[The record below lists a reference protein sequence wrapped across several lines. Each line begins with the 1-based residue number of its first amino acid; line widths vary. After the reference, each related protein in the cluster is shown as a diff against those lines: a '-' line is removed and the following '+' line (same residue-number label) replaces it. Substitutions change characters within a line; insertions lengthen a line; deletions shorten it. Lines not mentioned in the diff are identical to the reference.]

1 MIRDINDHV
10 AGLVVD
16 FAEHAL
22 LLRTPITVC
31 APVNSLLLGR
41 SPHLAAWRL
50 GGLSLSLSL
59 VRDAEGFDGCDV
71 ARDHQ
76 KILGGSVAGA
86 VFGGDEWGDSV
97 LWVGGREL
105 RVAGVGAGCASVGAI
120 DCLCR

>member
-1 MIRDINDHV
+1 MCPVYFVTHVPGLHHINDHV

-50 GGLSLSLSL
+50 GGLSLSL
-59 VRDAEGFDGCDV
+59 VRDAEGFDGCAV

-76 KILGGSVAGA
+76 KFWRDRSWRQFPGG
-86 VFGGDEWGDSV
+86 
-97 LWVGGREL
+97 
-105 RVAGVGAGCASVGAI
+105 
-120 DCLCR
+120 